1 MWFCAIEIKFNLFQ
15 WHRSNELFYYK
26 NDFVHMSNINLRSL
40 SLWWQ
45 RHFHKFET
53 RKTFVCVTKKLNMQN
68 ACLYFYVAF
77 INVSHSHLHKRFYHM
92 CAIHIYYITASLLQ
106 DVTFVSIQRKRGLKV
121 KHLNHFFFWNNR
133 FVYVSVNV
141 KFQNKHNK
149 SSWFNWKCWG
159 TVFNGTENRSLAKER
174 DLNCNLILYFD
185 SFMLHRIQKDLF
197 DNDLY
202 YYTIVNCHGIDKYN

>member
-121 KHLNHFFFWNNR
+121 KHLNHFFFETIDLCMYPWMWNSKINTTNQ
-133 FVYVSVNV
+133 VDSIENV
-141 KFQNKHNK
+141 GAQYL
-149 SSWFNWKCWG
+149 
-159 TVFNGTENRSLAKER
+159 TE
-174 DLNCNLILYFD
+174 
-185 SFMLHRIQKDLF
+185 QK
-197 DNDLY
+197 
-202 YYTIVNCHGIDKYN
+202 IVH